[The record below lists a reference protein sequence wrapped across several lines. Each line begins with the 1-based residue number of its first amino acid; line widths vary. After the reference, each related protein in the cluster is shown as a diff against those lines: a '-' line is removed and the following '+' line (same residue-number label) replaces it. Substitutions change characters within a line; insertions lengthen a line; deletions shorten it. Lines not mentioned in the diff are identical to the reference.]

1 MGRLKLI
8 LVKIK
13 RQNKHQVVTQI
24 KYISKEYVN
33 TTLFNAKLPTLKKW
47 TEKNN

>member
-33 TTLFNAKLPTLKKW
+33 TTLFNAKMPYFKKVDRK
-47 TEKNN
+47 E